1 MLLAPID
8 GLRGSRIRAHASNP
22 SSSCTEKGYGLL
34 NILLRSTFSLQY
46 GHVCFF
52 PTMHHPRMQNSW
64 KLESSVKGN
73 LLGGTARRTWEVPVL
88 GEDGGVVK
96 PFLEGREPSRHREK
110 G

>member
-1 MLLAPID
+1 
-8 GLRGSRIRAHASNP
+8 
-22 SSSCTEKGYGLL
+22 
-34 NILLRSTFSLQY
+34 
-46 GHVCFF
+46 
-52 PTMHHPRMQNSW
+52 MQNSW

-88 GEDGGVVK
+88 GEDGGVAK